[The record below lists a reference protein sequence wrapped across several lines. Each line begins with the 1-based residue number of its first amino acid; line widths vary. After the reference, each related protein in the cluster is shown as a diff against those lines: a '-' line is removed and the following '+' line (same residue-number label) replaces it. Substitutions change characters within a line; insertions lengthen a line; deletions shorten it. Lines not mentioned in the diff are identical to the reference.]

1 MSEVVASPE
10 TTLLKNL
17 VRERRLT
24 VEEALEKLHHRAQSR
39 GEHGFALSERQFRRW
54 LSGDVTSLSG
64 ARPVNI
70 RVVEAE
76 FGHSIETLLSLDIR
90 HVTTHA
96 KKEPAELPED
106 VELRTHEFFNW
117 VINHSGICFQDGF
130 RIISEEKQRILSVTP
145 GERASSAF
153 QRSRIG
159 RAEVASAIAEYYGGT
174 DLYEIRVGESLLAT
188 SIYTKP
194 SWVGLSVPLGGES
207 EKCVAPSFR
216 RDLPIRLSDYQ
227 AQCAL
232 KRLASIELSDTVL
245 VNNPL
250 FRLTEMNLDSSSIS
264 ASFECSD
271 FASYSMTCDLLES
284 ELIASIE
291 NKNRASGKSNC
302 QLRDA
307 WLSNYEAALSFD
319 KRNCVGGTAALVAI
333 SDGDQYHLL
342 IQERSDRVLNAAG
355 TLAVIPKAFHQPI
368 TDPYSEVRLSTTLER
383 EMEEELFGR
392 PDLEQ
397 LTSDS
402 KRQAAPLHPLNYS
415 EPMSWLKAHPEAW
428 QMECTGFGV
437 NMVSGNFE
445 FASLIVIHDS
455 TWWNNYG
462 HMLEA
467 NWETQRLRRY
477 SSLDANG
484 LVNLVNDP
492 GWNNE
497 GLFAFLEGIQRLSQI
512 SPGKID
518 LPRIGVKR

>member
-1 MSEVVASPE
+1 MSEVGASPE

-24 VEEALEKLHHRAQSR
+24 VEEALVKLHRRAESR
-39 GEHGFALSERQFRRW
+39 GENGFALSERQFRRW
-54 LSGDVTSLSG
+54 LGGDVTSLSG

-90 HVTTHA
+90 HVTSYGTNQSV
-96 KKEPAELPED
+96 ESPENI
-106 VELRTHEFFNW
+106 ELRTHEFFNW
-117 VINHSGICFQDGF
+117 VINHSGICFEDGF
-130 RIISEEKQRILSVTP
+130 GIISGEKQRILSVTP
-145 GERASSAF
+145 GERASNAF
-153 QRSRIG
+153 VRSRIG
-159 RAEVASAIAEYYGGT
+159 RAEVASAIADYYGGT

-194 SWVGLSVPLGGES
+194 SWIGLSVPLGGER
-207 EKCVAPSFR
+207 EKCSAPRFEGEMQT
-216 RDLPIRLSDYQ
+216 RLSDYQ
-227 AQCAL
+227 AECAL
-232 KRLASIELSDTVL
+232 KRLASIELSETVL

-250 FRLTEMNLDSSSIS
+250 YRLTEINLDSSSIQ
-264 ASFECSD
+264 ASFECSE
-271 FASYSMTCDLLES
+271 FASYSMTSDLLES

-291 NKNRASGKSNC
+291 GGNRASKKNNC

-319 KRNCVGGTAALVAI
+319 KRNCVGGTAGLVAI
-333 SDGDQYHLL
+333 SDGNQYQLL

-368 TDPYSEVRLSTTLER
+368 TDPYSEVRISTTLER

-402 KRQAAPLHPLNYS
+402 KRQAAPLHPLNCS
-415 EPMSWLKAHPEAW
+415 EPMGWLKAHPEAW
-428 QMECTGFGV
+428 QMECTGFGI

-455 TWWNNYG
+455 TWWTNYG

-477 SSLDANG
+477 SSHDADG
-484 LVNLVNDP
+484 LANLVNDP

-497 GLFAFLEGIQRLSQI
+497 GLFAFMEGVQRLSQI

-518 LPRIGVKR
+518 LPRIGVNK